1 MKLLG
6 PDRFDLTFDAR
17 DFKVASKSGESQF
30 RGRSAGRVPKLYVM
44 SARGRPFYVGVTTQP
59 MRTRL
64 RLGFKA
70 DGSTGYHG
78 YKWRHSLSRATL
90 QIWYHPQPA
99 SSSASRDLETIEAE
113 TVFLLRSRLN
123 QWPQYQTEI
132 HFYTSAP
139 SHRHAAA
146 AVLNHLGLVANKRLN
161 VTSDER

>member
-17 DFKVASKSGESQF
+17 DFKVASTSGETRF
-30 RGRSAGRVPKLYVM
+30 TGRSAGRIPK
-44 SARGRPFYVGVTTQP
+44 FYVGVTTQP

-78 YKWRHSLSRATL
+78 YKWRHSLRRATL
-90 QIWYHPQPA
+90 EIWYHPRPGSDA
-99 SSSASRDLETIEAE
+99 AFRDLETIEAE
-113 TVFLLRSRLN
+113 TVFLLRSELK

-132 HFYTSAP
+132 HFYRSTP

-146 AVLNHLGLVANKRLN
+146 AVLNHLGQPPNKRLKLAAR
-161 VTSDER
+161 VD

>member
-17 DFKVASKSGESQF
+17 DFKVASTSGETRF
-30 RGRSAGRVPKLYVM
+30 TGRSAGRIPKLYVM
-44 SARGRPFYVGVTTQP
+44 SAQGRPFYVGVTTQP
-59 MRTRL
+59 MRARL

-78 YKWRHSLSRATL
+78 YKWRHSLRRATL
-90 QIWYHPQPA
+90 EIWYHPRPGSDA
-99 SSSASRDLETIEAE
+99 AFRDLETIEAE
-113 TVFLLRSRLN
+113 TVFLLRSELK

-132 HFYTSAP
+132 HFYRSTP

-146 AVLNHLGLVANKRLN
+146 AVLNHLGQPPNKRLKLAAR
-161 VTSDER
+161 VD